1 MSEPLVLTGPQK
13 GILMKGVVGTYPDPD
28 SLWNLLEV
36 RMEVQARAIA
46 RGGTHENKVFSLIQY
61 FEAKG
66 MIEEFIRVVVADRPK
81 SPFLSAIIQEFAGIL
96 GENPTDCTQL
106 TPSQT
111 AGKGLPA
118 LKDLMSNLEIYAEVK
133 AGKDKLQEA
142 CNQIKIISTYKSV
155 HDELHDLELLCYQ
168 PIIDQEP
175 GFSEDTKRSLRE
187 LRVYYSTLQRIN
199 GNLQEITQ
207 RKIEN
212 QPILQEA
219 DWVQDLKQAQEQLSE
234 FIEISSEI
242 ADFCK
247 LQPTIRLLNHVLAQ
261 QPTVMDTNL
270 HSTAKALSLPVLVQ
284 SMSNI
289 RKNITQVQPISEQE
303 SKKIRHFQEEVKA
316 LEDLHEKYDSLI
328 TRHHEWQGIELDL
341 RLIQSDL
348 NHNINDLAWSFP
360 RLKTKIE
367 KQYSDVGEEWVKE
380 MKKLKKCEDKLNNT
394 LTIEVDTSKV
404 KDDFLA
410 WRRQAGVCFF
420 ILDKELNSFCGQLRD
435 YIEKPLASIASIAL
449 IIEMMAL

>member
-1 MSEPLVLTGPQK
+1 MSEALRLTKEQRKMLREGVIGAYPNPNDLK
-13 GILMKGVVGTYPDPD
+13 ILLSDQMD
-28 SLWNLLEV
+28 
-36 RMEVQARAIA
+36 VQLGAIA
-46 RGGTHENKVFSLIQY
+46 RGDAYNDRVFSLIQD
-61 FEAKG
+61 FEAEG
-66 MIEEFIRVVVADRPK
+66 RIEEFIRVVVDDNPN
-81 SPFLSAIIQEFAGIL
+81 SPFLSAIIKEFAGIS

-111 AGKGLPA
+111 AGKGLFA

-142 CNQIKIISTYKSV
+142 WNQIKIISTYKSV

-187 LRVYYSTLQRIN
+187 LRVYYSTLRRIN
-199 GNLQEITQ
+199 DKLDQITKI
-207 RKIEN
+207 KIEN

-219 DWVQDLKQAQEQLSE
+219 DWLQDLKQAQEQLSE

-247 LQPTIRLLNHVLAQ
+247 LQPTIRLLNYVLAQ
-261 QPTVMDTNL
+261 QPTVMDANL
-270 HSTAKALSLPVLVQ
+270 HSTAKALSLPNLVQ

-303 SKKIRHFQEEVKA
+303 SKKIRHFQEEMKA
-316 LEDLHEKYDSLI
+316 LEDLQEKYDSLI

-348 NHNINDLAWSFP
+348 THNINDLAWSLP

-367 KQYSDVGEEWVKE
+367 KQYSDVGEEWMKE
-380 MKKLKKCEDKLNNT
+380 IKKLKKCEDKLNNT
-394 LTIEVDTSKV
+394 LAIEVDTSKV

-410 WRRQAGVCFF
+410 WRQQAGVCFF
-420 ILDKELNSFCGQLRD
+420 VLDKELNSFCEQLRD